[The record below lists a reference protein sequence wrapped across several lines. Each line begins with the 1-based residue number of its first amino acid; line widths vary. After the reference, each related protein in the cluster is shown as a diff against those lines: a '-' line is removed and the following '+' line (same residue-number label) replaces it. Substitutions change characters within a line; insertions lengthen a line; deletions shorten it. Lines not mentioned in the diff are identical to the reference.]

1 MAASYQARSALNLVF
16 GLFDH
21 FVTYSRVVSASL
33 LDKKCERAGTFSTV
47 ALELLMK

>member
-33 LDKKCERAGTFSTV
+33 LEENCKRAGSTV